1 LKKAAENVKG
11 VGSRVNVSI
20 VESFDKDIKP
30 RELEDVLRMEYRTK
44 FLNPKWSNAM
54 LKQGAGGVYEI
65 SGRMTALVGWAGTTG
80 FQDKWV
86 FDGAADRYV
95 LDEDVVA
102 QMKDQNPEAFR
113 NIVKRMMEAT
123 GRGFW
128 SPDQKVLSK
137 IQELYDDIDDEMES
151 L

>member
-1 LKKAAENVKG
+1 
-11 VGSRVNVSI
+11 
-20 VESFDKDIKP
+20 
-30 RELEDVLRMEYRTK
+30 
-44 FLNPKWSNAM
+44 
-54 LKQGAGGVYEI
+54 
-65 SGRMTALVGWAGTTG
+65 MTALVGWAGTTG
-80 FQDKWV
+80 FQDQWV